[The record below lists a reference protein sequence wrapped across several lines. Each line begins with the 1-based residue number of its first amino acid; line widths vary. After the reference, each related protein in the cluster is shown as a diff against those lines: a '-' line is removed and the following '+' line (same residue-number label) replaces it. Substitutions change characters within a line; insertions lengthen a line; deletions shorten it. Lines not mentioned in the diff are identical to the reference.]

1 MAALATTSSLS
12 DYHRLSIS
20 SYREPLRKGKTESI
34 KLNYTYCGKPYS
46 YSINLSRTACH
57 FGGYRHWFN
66 CPKCSSRISVLYRK
80 GIYVCRRCV
89 GLGYQSQLQQP
100 IDRQFDRL
108 SAIRARLEWQRGIA
122 HGIGQRPKG
131 MHRTT
136 YDKLMNEYDQLIQKL
151 LGKYRNDY

>member
-1 MAALATTSSLS
+1 MFRYATKWLRKSGKASRI
-12 DYHRLSIS
+12 DVAY
-20 SYREPLRKGKTESI
+20 SYRGKS
-34 KLNYTYCGKPYS
+34 YR

-66 CPKCSSRISVLYRK
+66 CPKCSSRTSVLYRK
-80 GIYVCRRCV
+80 GIYVCRRCI

-122 HGIGQRPKG
+122 HGIGKRPKG

-136 YDKLMNEYDQLIQKL
+136 YDRLMNEHEQLTAKVWQASLNKL
-151 LGKYRNDY
+151 NCTR